1 VLITV
6 FAILICYIWRKTVHF
21 YGELLATKFY
31 ALKELEKDLPVQ
43 VCAAEGVEFYT
54 KRGASR

>member
-21 YGELLATKFY
+21 YGELFATKFY
-31 ALKELEKDLPVQ
+31 VLKELELDLPVQ
-43 VCAAEGVEFYT
+43 VYAAEGVEFYT